1 MRWAAWCL
9 GVVVCAVLP
18 FWSPWIMLA
27 IIALACV
34 LVWRYKSLKPLLWL
48 LLGLVYGL
56 WRFQAALD
64 AQIPID
70 YSAEQQSV
78 ILTVSDVSSQN
89 EQAQQFSAQV
99 LTSSQQSFQVQA
111 YDYQQRTWPV
121 GSVWRCSARLRSN
134 IGVFND
140 SGFNPE
146 QWALA
151 NGIDGSVTLG
161 KSCVSLG
168 HTASPSIAINQVR
181 EHAWRRLQHLHSPH
195 QQGVALIAALS
206 IGLQAALNDD
216 TWLAFRQLGIV
227 HLISIS
233 GVHVT
238 MLAVLVAWLIGQVLR
253 ILPVRTNTPVLWQIW
268 GGVVVAFVYALLAG
282 FQIPTQRTVWMLLV
296 FACAFTWRRQQS
308 LWQTWWQAL
317 ALVLLWQPTAVLSV
331 GLWLSFVLVAGM
343 VWAEQSW
350 RRLHHHVHT
359 RWWRKASVL
368 VAVRAQVAA
377 FLLTLVLIGQLFHS
391 VPWLS
396 PLYNSVAIPW
406 FSWVLTP
413 LALLASVLPFDAPL
427 LAVAALAQYSIDFSV
442 WLAQYS
448 PQLVL
453 AQLPWYANV
462 VALLAVAIMM
472 LPHALGLRPW
482 AGMVLLMV
490 CVYRP
495 PLLATGQV
503 QVNVLDVGQ
512 GLSVLLQTRSHQMLF
527 DTGRGNANSVVL
539 PALQNLGLHEADA
552 LVLSHADAD
561 HDGAAA
567 SLLRQFRFRQ
577 IWTGQGKAYPHW
589 ATHDCRGEAWQWDGV
604 WFEWL
609 TLPRNEVAPTTN
621 AQSCVLRVVTQGQ
634 AVLIP
639 ADTGKEE
646 ETALL
651 QQYGEQLHSTVL
663 LLGHHGSSGSNSSA
677 WLNAV
682 APKLAIASSGFR
694 NSYHHPTAAVQTR
707 LRAHGIKLYRT
718 DAQGSVALL
727 LDTDLT
733 VLPRTSTR
741 FWWQRK
747 PFSTIDEM
755 GFTAQ

>member
-1 MRWAAWCL
+1 MVAA
-9 GVVVCAVLP
+9 AT
-18 FWSPWIMLA
+18 
-27 IIALACV
+27 ALTCG
-34 LVWRYKSLKPLLWL
+34 LVYRYRALKPLLWL

-56 WRFQAALD
+56 WRFQAALH

-70 YSAEQQSV
+70 YSAEQQSIV
-78 ILTVSDVSSQN
+78 LTVSDVSSQN
-89 EQAQQFSAQV
+89 EQAQQFSAEI
-99 LTSSQQSFQVQA
+99 LTSSQQSFQVQV

-121 GSVWRCSARLRSN
+121 GSVWRCPARLRAN
-134 IGVFND
+134 VGVFND

-151 NGIDGSVTLG
+151 NGLDGSVTLG
-161 KSCVSLG
+161 KSCVALRQ
-168 HTASPSIAINQVR
+168 AVSPSIAINQVR
-181 EHAWRRLQHLHSPH
+181 ERAWRRLQHLNSPH
-195 QQGVALIAALS
+195 QQGIALIAALS
-206 IGLQAALNDD
+206 IGLQAALNDA

-233 GVHVT
+233 GAHVT
-238 MLAVLVAWLIGQVLR
+238 MLAVLVAWMMGKILR
-253 ILPVRTNTPVLWQIW
+253 LVPIRIQKPVLWQIW
-268 GGVVVAFVYALLAG
+268 AGVLVAFAYALLAG

-317 ALVLLWQPTAVLSV
+317 ALVLLLQPTAVLSV

-350 RRLHHHVHT
+350 RRLHHHVYTH
-359 RWWRKASVL
+359 WWRKASVL

-453 AQLPWYANV
+453 AQLPWYASV

-503 QVNVLDVGQ
+503 QVKVLDVGQ

-539 PALQNLGLHEADA
+539 PALQSVGLQEADA

-577 IWTGQGKAYPHW
+577 IWAGQGEAYGHW
-589 ATHDCRGEAWQWDGV
+589 STHDCRGEAWQWDGV

-609 TLPRNEVAPTTN
+609 TLPRSKVASTTN

-634 AVLIP
+634 ALLIP

-646 ETALL
+646 EAALL
-651 QQYGEQLHSTVL
+651 QQYGQQLHSTVL

-682 APKLAIASSGFR
+682 APELAIASSGFR
-694 NSYHHPTAAVQTR
+694 NNYHHPTAAVQTR

-718 DAQGSVALL
+718 DTQGSMAVL
-727 LDTDLT
+727 LDGNLT
-733 VLPRTSTR
+733 VLPRAGPR

-747 PFSTIDEM
+747 PLDATNRK
-755 GFTAQ
+755 

>member
-18 FWSPWIMLA
+18 LWSPWMVA
-27 IIALACV
+27 AATALTCG
-34 LVWRYKSLKPLLWL
+34 LVWRYKPLMPLLWL

-56 WRFQAALD
+56 WRFQAALH

-70 YSAEQQSV
+70 YSAEQQSIV
-78 ILTVSDVSSQN
+78 LTVSDVSSQN
-89 EQAQQFSAQV
+89 EQAQQFSAEI
-99 LTSSQQSFQVQA
+99 LTSSQQSFQVQV

-121 GSVWRCSARLRSN
+121 GSVWRCPARLRAN
-134 IGVFND
+134 VGVFND

-151 NGIDGSVTLG
+151 NGLDGSVTLG
-161 KSCVSLG
+161 KSCVALRQ
-168 HTASPSIAINQVR
+168 AVSPSIAINQVR
-181 EHAWRRLQHLHSPH
+181 ERAWRRLQHLNSPH
-195 QQGVALIAALS
+195 QQGIALIAALS
-206 IGLQAALNDD
+206 IGLQAALNDA

-238 MLAVLVAWLIGQVLR
+238 MLAVLVAWLMGKILR
-253 ILPVRTNTPVLWQIW
+253 LVPIRIQKPVLWQIW
-268 GGVVVAFVYALLAG
+268 AGVLVAFAYALLAG

-317 ALVLLWQPTAVLSV
+317 ALVLLLQPTAVLSV

-350 RRLHHHVHT
+350 RRLHGQVQT
-359 RWWRKASVL
+359 RWWRKARVRL
-368 VAVRAQVAA
+368 AVRAQVAA

-427 LAVAALAQYSIDFSV
+427 LAVAALAQSSIDLSA

-453 AQLPWYANV
+453 AHVPWYFGAL
-462 VALLAVAIMM
+462 ALLAVAIMM

-482 AGMVLLMV
+482 AGIVLLAL

-503 QVNVLDVGQ
+503 QVKVLDVGQ

-539 PALQNLGLHEADA
+539 PALQSLGLQEADA

-577 IWTGQGKAYPHW
+577 IWAGQGEAYAHW
-589 ATHDCRGEAWQWDGV
+589 VTHDCRGETWQWDGV

-609 TLPRNEVAPTTN
+609 TLPRSKVASTTN
-621 AQSCVLRVVTQGQ
+621 AQSCVLRVVTRGQ

-646 ETALL
+646 EAALL
-651 QQYGEQLHSTVL
+651 QQYGQQLHSTVL
-663 LLGHHGSSGSNSSA
+663 LLGHHGSSGSSSSA

-682 APKLAIASSGFR
+682 APELAIASSGFR

-707 LRAHGIKLYRT
+707 LRAHGIKVYRT
-718 DAQGSVALL
+718 DTQGSVDVL
-727 LDTDLT
+727 LDGNLT
-733 VLPRTSTR
+733 VLPRAGPR

-747 PFSTIDEM
+747 PLD
-755 GFTAQ
+755 TADRK

>member
-18 FWSPWIMLA
+18 SWSLWTVMA
-27 IIALACV
+27 VTALACV
-34 LVWRYKSLKPLLWL
+34 LVWRYTFLQPLLWL
-48 LLGLVYGL
+48 LLGMVYGL

-64 AQIPID
+64 AQIPMD

-78 ILTVSDVSSQN
+78 VLTVLDVSSQN

-99 LTSSQQSFQVQA
+99 LTSSQQTFHVQA

-121 GSVWRCSARLRSN
+121 GSVWRCAARLRSN

-151 NGIDGSVTLG
+151 NGTDGSVTLG
-161 KSCVSLG
+161 KSCVSLEQ
-168 HTASPSIAINQVR
+168 TVSPSIAINQVR
-181 EHAWRRLQHLHSPH
+181 ERAWRRLQHLHSPH

-206 IGLQAALNDD
+206 IGLQAALNDG

-238 MLAVLVAWLIGQVLR
+238 MLAVWVAWLIGKVLR
-253 ILPVRTNTPVLWQIW
+253 VLPVRTNTPVLWQIW
-268 GGVVVAFVYALLAG
+268 GGVVVAFAYALLAG

-350 RRLHHHVHT
+350 RRLHGHVQT
-359 RWWRKASVL
+359 RWWRQASVQ

-427 LAVAALAQYSIDFSV
+427 LAVAALAQYSIDLSV

-453 AQLPWYANV
+453 AQLPWYVSAL
-462 VALLAVAIMM
+462 ALLAVAIMM
-472 LPHALGLRPW
+472 LPQALGLRPW
-482 AGMVLLMV
+482 AGIVLLMV

-495 PLLATGQV
+495 PLLATGQL

-539 PALQNLGLHEADA
+539 PALQSLGLQEADA

-567 SLLRQFRFRQ
+567 SLLRQFQFGQ
-577 IWTGQGKAYPHW
+577 IWAGQGEAYPYW
-589 ATHDCRGEAWQWDGV
+589 RTHDCRGEAWQWDGV

-609 TLPRNEVAPTTN
+609 TLPRTKVANTTN

-634 AVLIP
+634 ALLIP

-646 ETALL
+646 EAVLL
-651 QQYGEQLHSTVL
+651 QQYGEQLRSTVL

-682 APKLAIASSGFR
+682 VPDVAIASSGFR

-707 LRAHGIKLYRT
+707 LRAHGIDLYRT
-718 DAQGSVALL
+718 DGQGNVVLH
-727 LDTDLT
+727 LDGDLT
-733 VLPRTSTR
+733 LLPRSGTR

-747 PFSTIDEM
+747 PLTTM
-755 GFTAQ
+755 VNTRFTAQ

>member
-18 FWSPWIMLA
+18 LWSPWMVA
-27 IIALACV
+27 AATALTCG
-34 LVWRYKSLKPLLWL
+34 LVYRYRALKPLLWL

-56 WRFQAALD
+56 WRFQAALH

-70 YSAEQQSV
+70 YSAEQQSIV
-78 ILTVSDVSSQN
+78 LTVSDVSSQN
-89 EQAQQFSAQV
+89 EQAQQFSAEI
-99 LTSSQQSFQVQA
+99 LTSSQQSFQVQV

-121 GSVWRCSARLRSN
+121 GSVWRCPARLRAN
-134 IGVFND
+134 VGVFND

-151 NGIDGSVTLG
+151 NGLDGSVTLG
-161 KSCVSLG
+161 KSCVALRQ
-168 HTASPSIAINQVR
+168 AVSPSIAINQVR
-181 EHAWRRLQHLHSPH
+181 ERAWRRLQHLNSPH
-195 QQGVALIAALS
+195 QQGIALIAALS
-206 IGLQAALNDD
+206 IGLQAALNDA

-233 GVHVT
+233 GAHVT
-238 MLAVLVAWLIGQVLR
+238 MLAVLVAWMMGKILR
-253 ILPVRTNTPVLWQIW
+253 LVPIRIQKPVLWQIW
-268 GGVVVAFVYALLAG
+268 AGVLVAFAYALLAG

-317 ALVLLWQPTAVLSV
+317 ALVLLLQPTAVLSV

-350 RRLHHHVHT
+350 RRLHHHVYTH
-359 RWWRKASVL
+359 WWRKASVL

-396 PLYNSVAIPW
+396 PFYNSVAIPW

-453 AQLPWYANV
+453 AQLPWYASV

-503 QVNVLDVGQ
+503 QVKVLDVGQ

-539 PALQNLGLHEADA
+539 PALQSVGLQEADA

-577 IWTGQGKAYPHW
+577 IWAGQGEAYAHW
-589 ATHDCRGEAWQWDGV
+589 RTHDCRGEAWQWDGV

-609 TLPRNEVAPTTN
+609 TLPRSAVAPTTN

-634 AVLIP
+634 ALLIP

-646 ETALL
+646 EAALL

-663 LLGHHGSSGSNSSA
+663 LLGHHGSSGSSSSA

-682 APKLAIASSGFR
+682 SPELAIASSGFR

-718 DAQGSVALL
+718 DVQGSVAVL
-727 LDTDLT
+727 LDGDLQ
-733 VLPRTSTR
+733 VLPSAGLG

-747 PFSTIDEM
+747 PFSTIDTV
-755 GFTAQ
+755 GFTAK

>member
-1 MRWAAWCL
+1 
-9 GVVVCAVLP
+9 
-18 FWSPWIMLA
+18 
-27 IIALACV
+27 
-34 LVWRYKSLKPLLWL
+34 
-48 LLGLVYGL
+48 
-56 WRFQAALD
+56 
-64 AQIPID
+64 
-70 YSAEQQSV
+70 
-78 ILTVSDVSSQN
+78 
-89 EQAQQFSAQV
+89 
-99 LTSSQQSFQVQA
+99 
-111 YDYQQRTWPV
+111 
-121 GSVWRCSARLRSN
+121 
-134 IGVFND
+134 
-140 SGFNPE
+140 
-146 QWALA
+146 
-151 NGIDGSVTLG
+151 
-161 KSCVSLG
+161 
-168 HTASPSIAINQVR
+168 
-181 EHAWRRLQHLHSPH
+181 
-195 QQGVALIAALS
+195 
-206 IGLQAALNDD
+206 
-216 TWLAFRQLGIV
+216 
-227 HLISIS
+227 
-233 GVHVT
+233 

-268 GGVVVAFVYALLAG
+268 GGVMVAFVYALLAG

-317 ALVLLWQPTAVLSV
+317 ALVLLLQPTAVLSV

-350 RRLHHHVHT
+350 RRLHGQVQT
-359 RWWRKASVL
+359 RWWRKARVL
-368 VAVRAQVAA
+368 LAVRAQVAA

-427 LAVAALAQYSIDFSV
+427 LVVAALAQYSIDLSA
-442 WLAQYS
+442 WLVQYS

-453 AQLPWYANV
+453 AHVPWYFGAL
-462 VALLAVAIMM
+462 ALLAVAIMM

-482 AGMVLLMV
+482 VGIVLLAL

-503 QVNVLDVGQ
+503 QVKVLDVGQ

-527 DTGRGNANSVVL
+527 DMGRGNANSVVL
-539 PALQNLGLHEADA
+539 PALQSVGLQEADA

-577 IWTGQGKAYPHW
+577 IWAGQGEAYAHW
-589 ATHDCRGEAWQWDGV
+589 RTHDCRGEAWQWDGV

-609 TLPRNEVAPTTN
+609 TLPRSAVAPTTN

-634 AVLIP
+634 ALLIP

-646 ETALL
+646 EAALL

-663 LLGHHGSSGSNSSA
+663 LLGHHGSSGSSSSA

-682 APKLAIASSGFR
+682 SPELAIASSGFR

-718 DAQGSVALL
+718 DVQGSVAVL
-727 LDTDLT
+727 LDGDLQ
-733 VLPRTSTR
+733 VLPSAGLG

-747 PFSTIDEM
+747 PLARLDEV
-755 GFTAQ
+755 GFTVK

>member
-1 MRWAAWCL
+1 
-9 GVVVCAVLP
+9 
-18 FWSPWIMLA
+18 
-27 IIALACV
+27 
-34 LVWRYKSLKPLLWL
+34 
-48 LLGLVYGL
+48 
-56 WRFQAALD
+56 
-64 AQIPID
+64 
-70 YSAEQQSV
+70 
-78 ILTVSDVSSQN
+78 
-89 EQAQQFSAQV
+89 
-99 LTSSQQSFQVQA
+99 
-111 YDYQQRTWPV
+111 
-121 GSVWRCSARLRSN
+121 
-134 IGVFND
+134 
-140 SGFNPE
+140 
-146 QWALA
+146 
-151 NGIDGSVTLG
+151 
-161 KSCVSLG
+161 
-168 HTASPSIAINQVR
+168 
-181 EHAWRRLQHLHSPH
+181 
-195 QQGVALIAALS
+195 
-206 IGLQAALNDD
+206 
-216 TWLAFRQLGIV
+216 
-227 HLISIS
+227 
-233 GVHVT
+233 
-238 MLAVLVAWLIGQVLR
+238 
-253 ILPVRTNTPVLWQIW
+253 
-268 GGVVVAFVYALLAG
+268 
-282 FQIPTQRTVWMLLV
+282 MLLV

-427 LAVAALAQYSIDFSV
+427 LAVAALAQYSIDLSA
-442 WLAQYS
+442 WLVQYS

-453 AQLPWYANV
+453 AHVPWYFGAL
-462 VALLAVAIMM
+462 ALLAVAIMM

-503 QVNVLDVGQ
+503 QVKVLDVGQ

-527 DTGRGNANSVVL
+527 DMGRGNANSVVL
-539 PALQNLGLHEADA
+539 PALQSVGLQEADA

-577 IWTGQGKAYPHW
+577 IWAGQGEAYPHW
-589 ATHDCRGEAWQWDGV
+589 NTHDCRGEAWQWDGV

-609 TLPRNEVAPTTN
+609 TLPRTEVGNTTN

-634 AVLIP
+634 ALLIP
-639 ADTGKEE
+639 ADTGKDEE
-646 ETALL
+646 AALL

-663 LLGHHGSSGSNSSA
+663 LLGHHGSSGSSSSA

-707 LRAHGIKLYRT
+707 LRAHDIKLYRT
-718 DAQGSVALL
+718 DAQGSVAVL
-727 LDTDLT
+727 LDGDLQ
-733 VLPRTSTR
+733 VLPSAGSR

-747 PFSTIDEM
+747 PFSTIDTV
-755 GFTAQ
+755 GFTAK

>member
-18 FWSPWIMLA
+18 LWSPWMVA
-27 IIALACV
+27 AATALTCG
-34 LVWRYKSLKPLLWL
+34 LVYRYRALKPLLWL

-56 WRFQAALD
+56 WRFQAALH

-70 YSAEQQSV
+70 YSAEQQSIV
-78 ILTVSDVSSQN
+78 LTVSDVSSQN
-89 EQAQQFSAQV
+89 EQAQQFSAEI
-99 LTSSQQSFQVQA
+99 LTSSQQSFQVQV

-121 GSVWRCSARLRSN
+121 GSVWRCPARLRAN
-134 IGVFND
+134 VGVFND

-151 NGIDGSVTLG
+151 NGLDGSVTLG
-161 KSCVSLG
+161 KSCVALRQ
-168 HTASPSIAINQVR
+168 AVSPSIAINQVR
-181 EHAWRRLQHLHSPH
+181 ERAWRRLQHLNSPH
-195 QQGVALIAALS
+195 QQGIALIAALS
-206 IGLQAALNDD
+206 IGLQAALNDA

-233 GVHVT
+233 GAHVT
-238 MLAVLVAWLIGQVLR
+238 MLAVLVAWMMGKILR
-253 ILPVRTNTPVLWQIW
+253 LVPIRIQKPVLWQIW
-268 GGVVVAFVYALLAG
+268 AGVLVAFAYALLAG

-317 ALVLLWQPTAVLSV
+317 ALVLLLQPTAVLSV

-350 RRLHHHVHT
+350 RRLHHHVYTH
-359 RWWRKASVL
+359 WWRKASVL

-396 PLYNSVAIPW
+396 PFYNSVAIPW

-453 AQLPWYANV
+453 AQLPWYASV

-503 QVNVLDVGQ
+503 QVKVLDVGQ

-539 PALQNLGLHEADA
+539 PALQSVGLQEADA

-577 IWTGQGKAYPHW
+577 IWAGQGEAYGHW
-589 ATHDCRGEAWQWDGV
+589 STHDWA
-604 WFEWL
+604 L
-609 TLPRNEVAPTTN
+609 
-621 AQSCVLRVVTQGQ
+621 VVG
-634 AVLIP
+634 A
-639 ADTGKEE
+639 
-646 ETALL
+646 TALR
-651 QQYGEQLHSTVL
+651 GKVNHSNHTPS
-663 LLGHHGSSGSNSSA
+663 HCQ
-677 WLNAV
+677 
-682 APKLAIASSGFR
+682 AS
-694 NSYHHPTAAVQTR
+694 
-707 LRAHGIKLYRT
+707 
-718 DAQGSVALL
+718 
-727 LDTDLT
+727 
-733 VLPRTSTR
+733 PRQS
-741 FWWQRK
+741 
-747 PFSTIDEM
+747 
-755 GFTAQ
+755 

>member
-1 MRWAAWCL
+1 MVAA
-9 GVVVCAVLP
+9 AT
-18 FWSPWIMLA
+18 
-27 IIALACV
+27 ALTCG
-34 LVWRYKSLKPLLWL
+34 LVYRYRALKPLLWL

-56 WRFQAALD
+56 WRFQAALH

-70 YSAEQQSV
+70 YSAEQQSIV
-78 ILTVSDVSSQN
+78 LTVSDVSSQN
-89 EQAQQFSAQV
+89 EQAQQFSAEI
-99 LTSSQQSFQVQA
+99 LTSSQQSFQVQV

-121 GSVWRCSARLRSN
+121 GSVWRCPARLRAN
-134 IGVFND
+134 VGVFND

-151 NGIDGSVTLG
+151 NGLDGSVTLG
-161 KSCVSLG
+161 KSCVALRQ
-168 HTASPSIAINQVR
+168 AVSPSIAINQVR
-181 EHAWRRLQHLHSPH
+181 ERAWRRLQHLNSPH
-195 QQGVALIAALS
+195 QQGIALIAALS
-206 IGLQAALNDD
+206 IGLQAALNDA

-233 GVHVT
+233 GAHVT
-238 MLAVLVAWLIGQVLR
+238 MLAVLVAWMMGKILR
-253 ILPVRTNTPVLWQIW
+253 LVPIRIQKPVLWQIW
-268 GGVVVAFVYALLAG
+268 AGVLVAFAYALLAG

-317 ALVLLWQPTAVLSV
+317 ALVLLLQPTAVLSV

-350 RRLHHHVHT
+350 RRLHHHVYTH
-359 RWWRKASVL
+359 WWRKASVL

-396 PLYNSVAIPW
+396 PFYNSVAIPW

-453 AQLPWYANV
+453 AQLPWYASV

-503 QVNVLDVGQ
+503 QVKVLDVGQ

-539 PALQNLGLHEADA
+539 PALQSVGLQEADA

-577 IWTGQGKAYPHW
+577 IWAGQGEAYGHW
-589 ATHDCRGEAWQWDGV
+589 STHDCRGEAWQWDGV

-609 TLPRNEVAPTTN
+609 TLPRSKVASTTN

-634 AVLIP
+634 ALLIP

-646 ETALL
+646 EAALL
-651 QQYGEQLHSTVL
+651 QQYGQQLHSTVL

-682 APKLAIASSGFR
+682 APELAIASSGFR
-694 NSYHHPTAAVQTR
+694 NNYHHPTAAVQTR
-707 LRAHGIKLYRT
+707 LRAHGIKVYRT
-718 DAQGSVALL
+718 DTQGSVGVL
-727 LDTDLT
+727 LDGSLT
-733 VLPRTSTR
+733 VLPRAGPR

-747 PFSTIDEM
+747 PLDATNRK
-755 GFTAQ
+755 